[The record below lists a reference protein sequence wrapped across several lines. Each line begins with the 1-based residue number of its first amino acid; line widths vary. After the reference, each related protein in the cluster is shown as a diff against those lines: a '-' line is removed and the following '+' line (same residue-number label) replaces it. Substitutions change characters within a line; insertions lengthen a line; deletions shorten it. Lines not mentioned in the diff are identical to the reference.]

1 MTQVDKF
8 MDNVFTTLVD
18 EFPKATIQYQCKE
31 LSDTHFFKITPL
43 YIYNA
48 EEFINLNLELND
60 KFYFSGLEG
69 TLCFI
74 TEDSLIELD
83 NPMRIHT
90 PIDMKQ
96 IGKVELVEEYKNGT
110 TNSTVENGSSIRFMN
125 YSSFSKI
132 TFNPESKRLND
143 TTKLAA

>member
-1 MTQVDKF
+1 
-8 MDNVFTTLVD
+8 
-18 EFPKATIQYQCKE
+18 
-31 LSDTHFFKITPL
+31 
-43 YIYNA
+43 
-48 EEFINLNLELND
+48 
-60 KFYFSGLEG
+60 
-69 TLCFI
+69 
-74 TEDSLIELD
+74 
-83 NPMRIHT
+83 MRIHT